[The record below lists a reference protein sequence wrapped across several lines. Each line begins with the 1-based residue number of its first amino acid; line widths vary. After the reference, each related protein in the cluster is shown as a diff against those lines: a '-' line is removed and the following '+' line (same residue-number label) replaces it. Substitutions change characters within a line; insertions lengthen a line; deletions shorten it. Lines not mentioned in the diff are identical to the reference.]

1 MHGCMTSNSTSSA
14 YCSTY
19 LAIACTSTEYVYDA
33 SASSRVQRC
42 TLAAPGA
49 KRPGGM
55 RMVPPVLNTG
65 FRVKDQYH
73 PLDF

>member
-1 MHGCMTSNSTSSA
+1 M
-14 YCSTY
+14 
-19 LAIACTSTEYVYDA
+19 LTEYVYNA

-55 RMVPPVLNTG
+55 RMSPRMIPPALNAG
-65 FRVKDQYH
+65 FRVKGLYH
-73 PLDF
+73 PIDF